1 MAGPAAGFGE
11 LTALGNRD
19 PSGRASRSV
28 DTMADSPNHEQQSMY
43 ETITDAL
50 RRGAADEALT
60 AARGAVAENASD
72 PDAQRLLAYALRLAG
87 DRDAALLAIDE
98 AIQLAPENA
107 DLHLDRA
114 GLLLQE
120 RKLDEAQAALA
131 RSTGLDPNQF
141 PAYVLQAQLALGRG
155 DLDEAQRLTRTAA
168 RVADQHPQIAA
179 LEGSI
184 AMRRGDADGALAT
197 LAAAANRW
205 PDEPMLRHALGFA
218 YLAKGHFAFAEQAFR
233 GLLRA
238 SPESM
243 PLRALVAD
251 LLRRQGRP
259 GDAADEIL
267 PLLANEPVAP
277 ALRRMVAELELEA
290 GRNESARDRLRELLL
305 ANPND
310 RRTIIALTEAW
321 RRLDAADEAR
331 TTLDSVLESAPTNVD
346 LWRARLL
353 FEEFASDAAHAV
365 IARWQQLVPDSIPA
379 LEARITLHDVAGETE
394 QGDALAARITELE
407 PGHAKAEMRVFD
419 GLLRSDPEAAIAHV
433 EGLLAR
439 APDDAVRSNLR
450 QLLGRCFDAAGQ
462 PAAAVATWAELHAE
476 VAPQRLPLLEPS
488 IAREWPADDTVEDTR
503 HSGLLLWGAPG
514 SLIERVAGTL
524 HAAGAPLFADRFGP
538 TPPNDL
544 FQRYA
549 TVNALASGAADPAA
563 LVAEWRTAL
572 PSRGIQPERIC
583 DWLLWW
589 DNTLLLALREH
600 MPEVMVL
607 VALRDPRDM
616 LLDWIALGAP
626 APFALESPESGA
638 RWLAKVLE
646 QVAELHEHQLVPH
659 RLLRMDGIEN
669 DMAGIAQMLANE
681 LEISLPAA
689 APGRLGPD
697 RMAAGRWR
705 EFVEPLGSAFALLTP
720 IAVRLGYPEN

>member
-1 MAGPAAGFGE
+1 
-11 LTALGNRD
+11 
-19 PSGRASRSV
+19 
-28 DTMADSPNHEQQSMY
+28 MY
-43 ETITDAL
+43 EPIIDAL

-60 AARGAVAENASD
+60 AARGAVAEHASD
-72 PDAQRLLAYALRLAG
+72 PAAQRLLAYALRLAG
-87 DRDAALLAIDE
+87 DRAAALDAIDE
-98 AIQLAPENA
+98 AIRLAPENA

-141 PAYVLQAQLALGRG
+141 PSYILQAQLALGRG

-168 RVADQHPQIAA
+168 RIADEHPQIAA
-179 LEGSI
+179 LEGNL
-184 AMRRGDADGALAT
+184 AMRRGDVDHALAG
-197 LAAAANRW
+197 LAAAATRW
-205 PDEPMLRHALGFA
+205 PDEPTLRHALGFA

-233 GLLRA
+233 GLMET

-259 GDAADEIL
+259 GEAADEIA
-267 PLLANEPVAP
+267 PLLEREPVAP
-277 ALRRMVAELELEA
+277 ALQRMMAELELEA

-305 ANPND
+305 ANPSD
-310 RRTIIALTEAW
+310 RRTIVGLSEAW

-331 TTLDSVLESAPTNVD
+331 ETLDAALETTPESVD

-353 FEEFASDAAHAV
+353 FEEFASDAARAV
-365 IARWQQLVPDSIPA
+365 VERWQQLAPGSIPA
-379 LEARITLHDVAGETE
+379 LEARITLHDVAGESE
-394 QGDALAARITELE
+394 QGDALAARIIELE
-407 PGHAKAEMRVFD
+407 PGHAKAEMRIFD
-419 GLLRSDPEAAIAHV
+419 RLLKSDPEVAIAQV

-439 APDDAVRSNLR
+439 APDEAVRRNLR

-462 PAAAVATWAELHAE
+462 PAAAVATWAELHSEA
-476 VAPQRLPLLEPS
+476 APHRLPLLEPS
-488 IAREWPADDTVEDTR
+488 IAREWPADDRVEDTR

-524 HAAGAPLFADRFGP
+524 HAAGAPLFADRYGP

-549 TVNALASGAADPAA
+549 TVNALASGAADPAG
-563 LVAEWRTAL
+563 LVSEWRAAL
-572 PSRGIQPERIC
+572 PARGIKSEQIC

-589 DNTLLLALREH
+589 DNTLLLVVREH
-600 MPEVMVL
+600 MPEMLLL

-626 APFALESPESGA
+626 APFALESPEAGA

-646 QVAELHEHQLVPH
+646 QVAELHEHNLVPH

-669 DMAGIAQMLANE
+669 DMAGIAQMLANA
-681 LEISLPAA
+681 LEVSLPAA
-689 APGRLGPD
+689 APGRFGPD
-697 RMAAGRWR
+697 RLEAGRWR
-705 EFVEPLGSAFALLTP
+705 DFVEPLGSAFALLTP
-720 IAVRLGYPEN
+720 IAVRLGYPEA

>member
-1 MAGPAAGFGE
+1 
-11 LTALGNRD
+11 
-19 PSGRASRSV
+19 
-28 DTMADSPNHEQQSMY
+28 MY
-43 ETITDAL
+43 EPIIDAL

-60 AARGAVAENASD
+60 AARGAVADHAAD
-72 PDAQRLLAYALRLAG
+72 PAAHRWLAYALRLAG
-87 DRDAALLAIDE
+87 DRDAALGTIDAAIR
-98 AIQLAPENA
+98 LAPENA

-168 RVADQHPQIAA
+168 RIADEHPQIAA
-179 LEGSI
+179 LEGNL
-184 AMRRGDADGALAT
+184 AMRRGDVDRALAG
-197 LAAAANRW
+197 LAAAAKHW
-205 PDEPMLRHALGFA
+205 PDEPTLRHALGFA

-233 GLLRA
+233 GLLEA
-238 SPESM
+238 HPDSM

-259 GDAADEIL
+259 GDAADEIA
-267 PLLANEPVAP
+267 PLLVGDEVAP

-290 GRNESARDRLRELLL
+290 GRNESARDRLRGLVKADPE
-305 ANPND
+305 D
-310 RRTIIALTEAW
+310 RRSIVALAEAW
-321 RRLDAADEAR
+321 RRLGAADEAR
-331 TTLDSVLESAPTNVD
+331 ETLDAMLETAPGNID

-353 FEEFASDAAHAV
+353 FEEFASVEALAV
-365 IARWQQLVPDSIPA
+365 IERWRQLDPGSVPA
-379 LEARITLHDVAGETE
+379 LEARITVHDVAGETD
-394 QGDALAARITELE
+394 QADALAARIIELE
-407 PGHAKAEMRVFD
+407 PGHAKAETRIFER
-419 GLLRSDPEAAIAHV
+419 LLQTDPDAAINHV

-439 APDDAVRSNLR
+439 APDEEVRSNLR

-462 PAAAVATWAELHAE
+462 ASAAVATWAELHAE
-476 VAPQRLPLLEPS
+476 AAPQRLPLLEPS
-488 IAREWPADDTVEDTR
+488 IARDWPANDSEEVSR

-514 SLIERVAGTL
+514 SLIERIAGTL

-563 LVAEWRTAL
+563 LIAEWRAAL
-572 PSRGIQPERIC
+572 PSRGIKPDQMC

-589 DNTLLLALREH
+589 DNTLVTALREH
-600 MPEVMVL
+600 MPEAMVL

-616 LLDWIALGAP
+616 LLDWIAHGAP
-626 APFALESPESGA
+626 APFALESPEVGA
-638 RWLAKVLE
+638 RWLAKVLD
-646 QVAELHEHQLVPH
+646 QVAELHEHNLIAH
-659 RLLRMDGIEN
+659 RLLRMDGVEN
-669 DMAGIAQMLANE
+669 DMAALAGMLAHA
-681 LEISLPAA
+681 LEISLPAVA
-689 APGRLGPD
+689 QGRFGPD

-705 EFVEPLGSAFALLTP
+705 DFVEPLGDAFALLTP
-720 IAVRLGYPEN
+720 VAVRLGYPQD